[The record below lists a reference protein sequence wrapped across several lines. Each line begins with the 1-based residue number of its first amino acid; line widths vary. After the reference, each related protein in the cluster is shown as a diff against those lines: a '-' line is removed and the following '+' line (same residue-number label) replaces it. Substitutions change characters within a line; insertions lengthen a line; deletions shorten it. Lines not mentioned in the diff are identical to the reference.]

1 MYILKKLN
9 REKRVGTA
17 EESAALQEKG
27 WKLIKEKKPFE
38 KATLDDVS
46 THIAEK
52 MQENLKTLEGNQEL
66 EKDAELEGDQEP
78 EGDTEPES
86 DQEPEGDAEPES
98 DQKTKRTRT
107 KTKG

>member
-38 KATLDDVS
+38 KPGIEE
-46 THIAEK
+46 IANGLSRKLKEESK
-52 MQENLKTLEGNQEL
+52 EQEGE
-66 EKDAELEGDQEP
+66 
-78 EGDTEPES
+78 
-86 DQEPEGDAEPES
+86 AEPEES
-98 DQKTKRTRT
+98 QEQESEAESEESQEQESEAEPEEKPKRSRN
-107 KTKG
+107 KAKE